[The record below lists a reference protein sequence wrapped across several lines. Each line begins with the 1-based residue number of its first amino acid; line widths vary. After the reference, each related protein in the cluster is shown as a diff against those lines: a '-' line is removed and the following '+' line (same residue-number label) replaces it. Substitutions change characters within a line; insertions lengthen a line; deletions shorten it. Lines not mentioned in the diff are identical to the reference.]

1 MANGTINLPPGFQL
15 DTPVQPNLPPGFVL
29 DQPQEQQSPRLRQ
42 DEIELLFSQLQGR
55 LPASSRAIALQ
66 ATGKIPQNINIP
78 IPNLA
83 VMGEQRKQEEIAR
96 KDAFA
101 GLIKGG
107 STIPQLDLS
116 LKIENLLKKK
126 EGVRVAK
133 FIGGTAGGLLAG
145 QLIPGPVDELL
156 LLKAAT
162 AALGA
167 GVGGAGGEAIQTG
180 LEEKRLIDRR
190 ETLSAFATEAAFEG
204 GGRVARLLLSPGL

>member
-1 MANGTINLPPGFQL
+1 MAVRLENISASPQA
-15 DTPVQPNLPPGFVL
+15 QPQRLEQAQPIRLTNI
-29 DQPQEQQSPRLRQ
+29 QPQEPDSQEV
-42 DEIELLFSQLQGR
+42 DTEALFSQLGGR

-96 KDAFA
+96 RDAFA

-126 EGVRVAK
+126 EGVRVGK

-162 AALGA
+162 AALG
-167 GVGGAGGEAIQTG
+167 VF
-180 LEEKRLIDRR
+180 R
-190 ETLSAFATEAAFEG
+190 LSACSLA
-204 GGRVARLLLSPGL
+204 S